1 MPNFKASLPFLACV
15 ALVACS
21 DVYDVAYDYD
31 DQFPIESIETFGWL
45 PLTKKNRSRTDE
57 ITFRRVQAAVAADL
71 TGKGLAVADDKPDV
85 MIEVIFGAKSGSRR
99 SGKRGR
105 YRYKE
110 GFLNLDFIDP
120 KTDELIWHGEARAI
134 LDPESDPEG
143 AQARISEAVG
153 QILANFPPERSDST

>member
-1 MPNFKASLPFLACV
+1 M

-45 PLTKKNRSRTDE
+45 PPTKKNRSRGDE
-57 ITFRRVQAAVAADL
+57 ITFRRVQTAVTADL
-71 TGKGLAVADDKPDV
+71 TGKGLTSAVENPDAV
-85 MIEVIFGAKSGSRR
+85 IEVNFGAKGGSRR
-99 SGKRGR
+99 TGKRGR

-110 GFLNLDFIDP
+110 GFLNLDFVDP

-134 LDPESDPEG
+134 LDPESTPES
-143 AQARISEAVG
+143 AQAKIDDIVG
-153 QILANFPPERSDST
+153 RILANFVPERLDST